1 MIEIILE
8 KKGNVNIRIMIRVLI
23 RIEIEIETF
32 SFLRS
37 FFFILNEP
45 LSLTL
50 F

>member
-8 KKGNVNIRIMIRVLI
+8 KKGNVIIRIMIRLLI

-32 SFLRS
+32 SFLGS
-37 FFFILNEP
+37 FSLILNDP
-45 LSLTL
+45 LFLIL